1 MCRFGIFG
9 NFQRC
14 SNSMRLNPSFMLKR
28 RATHRMGFPDAH
40 RSCPRGVA
48 RVASGISTVLTV
60 FFVIVS
66 PLAHANATQLIDSRV
81 TQSTLHQTICNP
93 VYIEQVMPTF
103 DALDRRKQ
111 ELLKAQGIDFE
122 EASDYAIEFRVPVL
136 LGGVPNVSENVDLR
150 RWDGTSGARRKRR
163 LTVLLRRCVC
173 SGELPLRR
181 AQSAILADWSSKY
194 THLWGLSCREL

>member
-9 NFQRC
+9 NFLRC
-14 SNSMRLNPSFMLKR
+14 SNSMKLNPSFMLKR
-28 RATHRMGFPDAH
+28 RARHRMGFPDIH
-40 RSCPRGVA
+40 RSCPRGVV
-48 RVASGISTVLTV
+48 RVAARISTVLTV
-60 FFVIVS
+60 FVVIVS
-66 PLAHANATQLIDSRV
+66 PLAHASATQLIDSRV
-81 TQSTLHQTICNP
+81 TQSTLNQTICNP
-93 VYIEQVMPTF
+93 AYIEQVMPTF

-136 LGGVPNVSENVDLR
+136 LGGVPDVAENVDLR

-173 SGELPLRR
+173 TGELPLRR